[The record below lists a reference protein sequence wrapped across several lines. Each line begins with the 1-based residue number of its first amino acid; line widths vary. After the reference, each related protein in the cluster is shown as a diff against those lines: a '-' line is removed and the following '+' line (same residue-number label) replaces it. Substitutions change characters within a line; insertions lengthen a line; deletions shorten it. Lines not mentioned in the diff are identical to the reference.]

1 MNNRWKMNRIGF
13 VNFWL
18 YDEEIFELEDGKI
31 FFRGGNGSGKSITTQ
46 SIISFLMDGDRS
58 PERLDSFGGRI
69 ERWSI
74 IFWEMERKRMRL
86 GMYF

>member
-46 SIISFLMDGDRS
+46 SIISF
-58 PERLDSFGGRI
+58 FNGR
-69 ERWSI
+69 R
-74 IFWEMERKRMRL
+74 
-86 GMYF
+86 